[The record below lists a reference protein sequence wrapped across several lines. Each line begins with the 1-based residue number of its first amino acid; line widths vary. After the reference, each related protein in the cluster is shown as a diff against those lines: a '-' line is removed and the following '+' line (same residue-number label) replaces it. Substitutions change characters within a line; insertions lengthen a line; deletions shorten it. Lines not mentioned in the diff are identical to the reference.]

1 MGDADDIL
9 KLLRDLDPHG
19 IRTATFNGVFARD
32 VTSALI
38 ELRYAEAIF
47 EWRGRWYLYNPEVY
61 LDLGA
66 KNEIGVQMY
75 RNADLA
81 ALRGVGCE

>member
-19 IRTATFNGVFARD
+19 IRTATLNVVFARD

-38 ELRYAEAIF
+38 ELRYAEDIF
-47 EWRGRWYLYNPEVY
+47 EWRGRWYRYNPDVY
-61 LDLGA
+61 LELGA
-66 KNEIGVQMY
+66 KNATGVQMY

-81 ALRGVGCE
+81 ALRGMG